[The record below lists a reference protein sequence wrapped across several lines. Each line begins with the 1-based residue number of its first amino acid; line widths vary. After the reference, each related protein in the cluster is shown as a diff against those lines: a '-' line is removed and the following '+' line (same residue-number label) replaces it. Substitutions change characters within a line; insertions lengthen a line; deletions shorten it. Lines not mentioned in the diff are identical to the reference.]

1 MTHQTHATR
10 PVALLIAAA
19 FGSLAFTAHAAAPAP
34 AIDAGALLRQTEQ
47 GMKLQAPMP
56 NVKRRPAP
64 PPAMQK
70 MGEASVTVTRFT
82 FAGNTLLS
90 DDTLNTA
97 VASYLNRPLN
107 FNGLQDA
114 AAAIAQAYRDEG
126 WLVTAYLPK
135 QEISKGVVNLQI
147 IEAEFGKVTVQDPQ
161 PQRVAAQRLI
171 RIFESQQAK
180 GQPLQAERVDRALLL
195 LDDLPGV
202 MVSGNLQ
209 AGESHSETDMVLS
222 ALDEPLIKGDVNSDN
237 YGALATGATRAGLN
251 ANLNSPLNV
260 GDQVLFNALHSQGS
274 AYSRLAYSVPLG
286 DDGWRAQIR
295 GTRMNHHLIGEFSGT
310 DGHGTARTKG
320 AEVSYPIVRSQASNL
335 NFSVGYDAK
344 KYENFDI
351 NGLASRYETRASSV
365 TLSGNNI
372 DTSGNTHTYGLT
384 WVRGS
389 VDLTDAPTAQYSGDA
404 NGALTAGRYD
414 RFSLNLSRLQP
425 LSADTSVWLAYA
437 AQFANKNLDT
447 SEKFYLEGPTSV
459 RAYGNGATALGGT
472 EGQTVTAELRHNLD
486 AHWRLTEFYDYG
498 RASTFLNNK
507 KADGTGLNAALND
520 YQIKGFGIT
529 LGWQHI
535 KGIDL
540 KATVARR
547 IGENPNPKSV
557 DPKLDKDGTYRNPR
571 YWLSASFA
579 F

>member
-1 MTHQTHATR
+1 M
-10 PVALLIAAA
+10 
-19 FGSLAFTAHAAAPAP
+19 
-34 AIDAGALLRQTEQ
+34 
-47 GMKLQAPMP
+47 
-56 NVKRRPAP
+56 VKR
-64 PPAMQK
+64 
-70 MGEASVTVTRFT
+70 GETSVSVKSFV
-82 FAGNTLLS
+82 FAGNTLLTHQALT
-90 DDTLNTA
+90 DAL
-97 VASYLNRPLN
+97 ASYLNRPLN
-107 FNGLQDA
+107 FTELQA
-114 AAAIAQAYRDEG
+114 AAAATTQAYRDAG

-135 QEISKGVVNLQI
+135 QEISSGVVTIQI
-147 IEAEFGKVTVQDPQ
+147 VEAVFGKVRVQNPE
-161 PQRVAAQRLI
+161 PQRVPAQRLI
-171 RIFESQQAK
+171 QIFESQQAS
-180 GQPLQAERVDRALLL
+180 GQPLQADSVDRALLL

-209 AGESHSETDMVLS
+209 AGESHSETNMALN

-251 ANLNSPLNV
+251 ASLNSPLYL
-260 GDQVLFNALHSQGS
+260 GDQLLLSSLHSQGS
-274 AYSRLAYSVPLG
+274 GYTRLAYSVPLG
-286 DDGWRAQIR
+286 NDGWRAQVR
-295 GTRMNHHLIGEFSGT
+295 GTRMNHHLIGDFSDT
-310 DGHGTARTKG
+310 DGHGSARTKG
-320 AEVSYPIVRSQASNL
+320 AELSYPLLRSQASNL
-335 NFSVGYDAK
+335 NVSVGYDAK
-344 KYENFDI
+344 KYENFDL

-365 TLSGNNI
+365 TVSGNHINN
-372 DTSGNTHTYGLT
+372 SGNTHAYGLT

-404 NGALTAGRYD
+404 NGAITAGRYD
-414 RFSLNLSRLQP
+414 RFNLNLSRQQP
-425 LSADTSVWLAYA
+425 LSTDTSVWLAYA
-437 AQFANKNLDT
+437 AQFANRNLDS

-486 AHWRLTEFYDYG
+486 ANWRLTEFYDYG
-498 RASTFLNNK
+498 RATTFLNNQ
-507 KADGTGLNAALND
+507 KADGTGLNSTVND
-520 YQIKGFGIT
+520 YHIKGFGLT